1 MSRKPRQLKKK
12 KKTERNNNYPTIC
25 SDITVNDFA
34 NNEIQTRFRPKK
46 ASINTLMN
54 EVKLLQVKEED
65 KTWDEKD
72 DDELLSDLTEDNFP
86 GQKGEQS
93 RGGERKTN
101 KSDGDEGA
109 NYPLDIWF
117 IISEH
122 IAPEDV
128 GRFAAICQATYYI
141 TTTAIFWFTL
151 YRRHYKWVSDLP
163 AHLTHWNMNYTKGLR
178 AAVVQSLY
186 FMYSPFSSRLV
197 GEKPLSADP
206 TQLLRSQCVLQ
217 WHVKVGTLF
226 KYFFKFAHPKQNK
239 DYIKY
244 NKENNWRKDALVT
257 FNPEDGCYILE
268 ATTSSVC
275 GIPMIIGEYLYHAGL
290 GVSTNM
296 CNHRLRLSMVP
307 AHLLSSSTSSNS
319 RKYQVPT
326 TEVILDPV
334 SDVKV
339 YPWWHPRYYK
349 CGFNTNTS

>member
-217 WHVKVGTLF
+217 WHV
-226 KYFFKFAHPKQNK
+226 
-239 DYIKY
+239 
-244 NKENNWRKDALVT
+244 
-257 FNPEDGCYILE
+257 